1 MIEGRCLPEED
12 SINFRLGAMPC
23 LWLGAVCA
31 VDDFPDRESRPDVVD
46 VVVIDLPHIS
56 NITDI
61 DALRAES
68 GVRVRVVRRLEDIGR
83 PHVALLL
90 GSKMLLWI
98 CGICTP
104 PVLPGR
110 FCGWRMTTPARDTG
124 ARLWASA
131 EVCK

>member
-1 MIEGRCLPEED
+1 M
-12 SINFRLGAMPC
+12 
-23 LWLGAVCA
+23 
-31 VDDFPDRESRPDVVD
+31 DDFPDRESRPDVVD

-90 GSKMLLWI
+90 GSKNVIVDLRHLYASGLAGALLRLAYDDAGVGI
-98 CGICTP
+98 RVHGCGHLRRSANDGT
-104 PVLPGR
+104 GH
-110 FCGWRMTTPARDTG
+110 CGPFGTG
-124 ARLWASA
+124 IRRSYRGAWTVAFEHA
-131 EVCK
+131 P